1 MVTVRY
7 CQRRGLPKEPLLP
20 VAGYRRHARP
30 EVERLRFV
38 KRAQVLGFTLGEI
51 AELMG
56 LADESA
62 PQQAREPAARKLA
75 LIQRKRADLAAM
87 QRALGTLLCQCEA
100 SDSPN
105 ACPIVEA
112 LSRD

>member
-1 MVTVRY
+1 M
-7 CQRRGLPKEPLLP
+7 Q
-20 VAGYRRHARP
+20 
-30 EVERLRFV
+30 
-38 KRAQVLGFTLGEI
+38 GFTLGEI
-51 AELMG
+51 AELMR

-62 PQQAREPAARKLA
+62 PQQARELAARKRA
-75 LIQRKRADLAAM
+75 LIQRKMADLAAM

-105 ACPIVEA
+105 ACPIIEA